1 MLSDKCLEICE
12 RLFKKETNRY
22 TAEALH
28 LKACCYL
35 LFDNKERKALSCF
48 LQVLEMREQ
57 LFGHDHPGVSANKPN
72 IFIIYALDE
81 IVNCY
86 EKLGEM
92 ESFSKYRSKSLAIK
106 RDLFKI
112 KHPDRTYYDIFLIR
126 SKYSG
131 RPAWHYVLV
140 ENESK
145 YVELKKR
152 KPGTNIDVTDYGK
165 IIESGWGPNPS
176 KAKIEHINRLYG
188 YEDD

>member
-1 MLSDKCLEICE
+1 
-12 RLFKKETNRY
+12 
-22 TAEALH
+22 
-28 LKACCYL
+28 
-35 LFDNKERKALSCF
+35 
-48 LQVLEMREQ
+48 
-57 LFGHDHPGVSANKPN
+57 
-72 IFIIYALDE
+72 
-81 IVNCY
+81 
-86 EKLGEM
+86 M

-112 KHPDRTYYDIFLIR
+112 KHPDRTYYDALLIR
-126 SKYSG
+126 GKDNG
-131 RPAWHYVLV
+131 KPAWHYILI